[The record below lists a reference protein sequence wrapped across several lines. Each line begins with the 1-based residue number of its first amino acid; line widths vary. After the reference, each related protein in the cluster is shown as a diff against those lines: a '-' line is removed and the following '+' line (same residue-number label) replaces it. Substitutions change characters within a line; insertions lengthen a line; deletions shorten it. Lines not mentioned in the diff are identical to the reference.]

1 MSGLADEVRAVDIVY
16 LDSSKFFHIV
26 SPKNLT
32 QKLIN
37 CGLDGHTVRWIENQM
52 NNQTLW
58 WLVAQS
64 LVGKQE
70 LMNNPEINSIPH
82 NSTGIIPFNIWINN
96 LDKRAECALT
106 MFADDS
112 KLRGVP

>member
-1 MSGLADEVRAVDIVY
+1 MSGLADEGRAVDIVY
-16 LDSSKFFHIV
+16 FDSSKIFHIV
-26 SPKNLT
+26 SHKNLT

-37 CGLDGHTVRWIENQM
+37 CGRYEHTVRCIEKQM

-70 LMNNPEINSIPH
+70 LME
-82 NSTGIIPFNIWINN
+82 
-96 LDKRAECALT
+96 
-106 MFADDS
+106 
-112 KLRGVP
+112 